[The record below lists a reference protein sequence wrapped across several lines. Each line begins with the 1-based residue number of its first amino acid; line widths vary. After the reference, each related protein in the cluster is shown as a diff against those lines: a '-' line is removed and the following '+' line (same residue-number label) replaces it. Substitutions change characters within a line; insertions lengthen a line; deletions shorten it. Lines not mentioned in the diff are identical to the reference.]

1 MRTRSSLS
9 LLIAVSAAL
18 SLGACA
24 TSGGGGGRVER
35 GIASFYHRS
44 LEGGATAS
52 GEPYDPDELTC
63 AHRKL
68 AFGTRLRVKLVRT
81 GATATCR
88 VNDRGP
94 FVAGRVV
101 DLSAA
106 MAEELGVAGDDIHK
120 VEITVA
126 D

>member
-1 MRTRSSLS
+1 MQMRSISRA
-9 LLIAVSAAL
+9 LIAL
-18 SLGACA
+18 SLALSTACA
-24 TSGGGGGRVER
+24 TSSGSGRVER
-35 GIASFYHRS
+35 GVASFYHRS
-44 LEGGATAS
+44 LAGGATAS
-52 GEPYDPDELTC
+52 GEPYDPSELTC

-68 AFGTRLRVKLVRT
+68 PFGTRVRVKLVRT

-94 FVAGRVV
+94 FVAGRIL

-120 VEITVA
+120 VEIVVV